1 MNIKVVLTAPAMADN
16 QDEEG
21 EEVQLAEVIASQ
33 EELEDTANAVLG
45 DSDDTNC
52 SYSRVKANTCTKCK
66 WACSHQPY
74 RSHYLFCVTGICSTS
89 SIVCVYHLCAN

>member
-1 MNIKVVLTAPAMADN
+1 MADN
-16 QDEEG
+16 QEEDG

-52 SYSRVKANTCTKCK
+52 SYSRVKINTCWK
-66 WACSHQPY
+66 WAC
-74 RSHYLFCVTGICSTS
+74 
-89 SIVCVYHLCAN
+89 